1 MKRSYGF
8 TLVEM
13 AIVLVIIG
21 LIMGM
26 AFKGRDLIDSARVK
40 NVQAQ
45 YGKVV
50 TAFHLYHE
58 KYGAYPGDGCS
69 AAEVLAGYAGTTCS
83 TVSQTGNPRNGLLST
98 PDEAAAAMVLLRNAN
113 LLGAADVQSV
123 FGQPW
128 AIAPAG
134 AASGNFAG
142 NTTYLTLVSP
152 QTNGADLR
160 LVCQL
165 DRVMDDGDPAS
176 GMVRSSANSGSGIGQ
191 YNAEVDCWGLEG
203 MVSIGMRIL
212 P

>member
-1 MKRSYGF
+1 MKRLAGF

-13 AIVLVIIG
+13 AIVLIIIG

-26 AFKGRDLIDSARVK
+26 AFKGRDLIDSARLK

-45 YGKVV
+45 FGKVN
-50 TAFHLYHE
+50 TAFHLYYE

-69 AAEVLAGYAGTTCS
+69 DAEVLAGYTGATCAA
-83 TVSQTGNPRNGLLST
+83 VSLNNNPRNGLIST
-98 PDEAAAAMVLLRNAN
+98 PNEAAAAMVLLKNAN

-128 AIAPAG
+128 ALAPAG
-134 AASGNFAG
+134 AADGNFAA
-142 NTTYLTLVSP
+142 NTTYLTLVTT

-165 DRVMDDGDPAS
+165 DRLMDDGDPAS
-176 GMVRSSANSGSGIGQ
+176 GIVRSNAISGSGLGQ
-191 YNAEVDCWGLEG
+191 YNDQVDCWAQEG

>member
-1 MKRSYGF
+1 MKRSCGF

-69 AAEVLAGYAGTTCS
+69 ETEVLAGYTGSSCS
-83 TVSQTGNPRNGLLST
+83 NVSLKSNPRNGLIST
-98 PDEAAAAMVLLRNAN
+98 PNEAAAAMILLRNAN
-113 LLGAADVQSV
+113 LLGVADTQSV

-134 AASGNFAG
+134 DAQGNFAS
-142 NTTYLTLVSP
+142 NATYLTLVSP